1 MLKNIYLL
9 FEKAFFIAVGYY
21 VTQFFILPALI

>member
-1 MLKNIYLL
+1 MWKNTYQL
-9 FEKAFFIAVGYY
+9 FEKALLIAIGYY